1 MKLQLAFDRIVDD
14 PQCKILINQ
23 HTLYEGVTQSEYT
36 FNLAVPV
43 GSCRLTIV
51 HCDKKPE
58 HTIVENGIIVRDRSF
73 ELVKCMIDGYDLQ
86 ELIWLSRFVA
96 DHGEVYNSC
105 LFFGPNGE
113 FQLDFENPVLRWI
126 LRSRHERDN
135 NDPQWEQDF
144 EYYQQACKLL
154 QLISNK

>member
-1 MKLQLAFDRIVDD
+1 MKLQLTFKNIVDD
-14 PQCKILINQ
+14 PQCKILINE
-23 HTLYEGVTQSEYT
+23 TLLYEGATQNSYA
-36 FNLAVPV
+36 FDLAVPQ

-51 HCDKKPE
+51 HCDKSPE

-73 ELVKCMIDGYDLQ
+73 ELTKCVIDGYDLQ

-96 DHGEVYNSC
+96 DSGEVYNSC
-105 LFFGPNGE
+105 LFFGPNGQ
-113 FQLDFENPVLRWI
+113 FQLDFENPVLRWL

-135 NDPQWEQDF
+135 NDSNWEQDF

-154 QLISNK
+154 QLTFNK